1 MGRVVTLEKSAL
13 RGARLSH
20 SLVETIDEL
29 PYGKYRIVFEK
40 VGYVRSLSQN
50 KLFWMWM
57 TELEYWSGSSR
68 NEWHDYYCKKFL
80 PPGTGTSKLSTEA
93 MRHFMNQIQADA
105 LTEWNVTLP
114 LPDDSELFSE
124 FIEEYKFK

>member
-1 MGRVVTLEKSAL
+1 MGRVVTLDKSAL
-13 RGARLSH
+13 RGTRLSA
-20 SLVETIDEL
+20 SLVDTIEQL
-29 PYGKYRIVFEK
+29 PNGQYRIIFEK
-40 VGYVRSLSQN
+40 VGYARSLSQN

-57 TELEYWSGSSR
+57 TDLEYWSGASR

-80 PPGTGTSKLSTEA
+80 PPGVGTSKLSTEA

-114 LPDDSELFSE
+114 LPDDADLFYE
-124 FIEEYKFK
+124 FVEEYKFK